1 MSNKE
6 VKELLKALSDAINIS
21 DRLNLE
27 YGDTLADIITEV
39 KERYNIED

>member
-1 MSNKE
+1 MSSQE
-6 VKELLKALSDAINIS
+6 VKNLLKALSDAINIS

-39 KERYNIED
+39 KERYGIDD

>member
-1 MSNKE
+1 MSKTEIND
-6 VKELLKALSDAINIS
+6 LLKALSDAINIS